1 MNANDVRHNI
11 MHDRGLVN
19 AHTSSR
25 AVGTAEHRF
34 LEHETSTHASSLITA
49 VPNIAID
56 QGRILNQREV
66 QELSVEDESILQIRS
81 GSAVSS
87 TVLAPLL
94 GVLTVCLAVPVF
106 VLWHRKIY
114 QATYSAKRL
123 SNFDHE
129 QAPRLRTAPVHSA
142 IRPPAPVQATGPRAR
157 GDDAPT
163 RARGTS
169 SVPARDLELPSD
181 GSAPPPIEGVS
192 GAVVVDRLTTPPC
205 GETTNTRPEGTRPSD
220 IDPEP
225 PLEFSTVT
233 PFPYTERVQRAGPR
247 EKPRAGEI
255 PASLIQDNAA
265 NSQHSLGATGDV
277 VTVSAHSEAAA
288 PPPISIAVSEI
299 TAELQVRLAD
309 MEARFRI
316 IESAADGGM
325 NPPPAYE

>member
-1 MNANDVRHNI
+1 MNPNDVRHNI
-11 MHDRGLVN
+11 MHDRSLVN
-19 AHTSSR
+19 AHTR
-25 AVGTAEHRF
+25 AVGTAEYRS
-34 LEHETSTHASSLITA
+34 LEHETSTPASSLITA
-49 VPNIAID
+49 VPNIVID
-56 QGRILNQREV
+56 QGRTLNQREV

-81 GSAVSS
+81 GSAVPS

-129 QAPRLRTAPVHSA
+129 QAPRLRTAPVHSE
-142 IRPPAPVQATGPRAR
+142 IRPPAPVQATGPCAR

-192 GAVVVDRLTTPPC
+192 RAVVVDRLTTPVSC
-205 GETTNTRPEGTRPSD
+205 GEITNTGPEGTRPSD
-220 IDPEP
+220 IDPET
-225 PLEFSTVT
+225 PLEFGTVT

-265 NSQHSLGATGDV
+265 NSQHSLGATGGV

-288 PPPISIAVSEI
+288 PPPISNAVSEI